1 MKHTEAVTAL
11 ENITTAVLMTDLRLR
26 VRYLNPAAES
36 MLDTS
41 ADHAH
46 GLCLRK
52 LLPHAEQLIQG
63 LSKAARTGSAFTDR
77 EIRIDLPCNRE
88 LIASCTVTPLSD
100 RGNAPGLLLELV
112 ELNRQLRMLRE
123 EHLLLQQK
131 ATQAMLRALAHEIK
145 NPLGGL
151 RGAAQLLQLELDD
164 PELREYTRIIIR
176 EADRLRK
183 LMDRI
188 LGPNSRP
195 QIALMCIHEVLEHV
209 RGLLAAEAPPGVKI
223 EHDYDPSIPFMRGD
237 RDLLVQA
244 TLNIARNAL
253 QAVGHTGLILL
264 RTRVARHRTFG
275 QQHHRLAVKI
285 DIVDNGPGIPPEM
298 REQIFFPM
306 ITSRAEGA
314 GLGLSIAQHLV
325 NQHDGAIECESRPGC
340 TEFTVLLPLENEAS
354 KQHAWAP

>member
-1 MKHTEAVTAL
+1 MKHAEAVPAL
-11 ENITTAVLMTDLRLR
+11 ENLTTAVLMTDLELR
-26 VRYLNPAAES
+26 VHYLNPAAETL
-36 MLDTS
+36 LDTS
-41 ADHAH
+41 ADRAH
-46 GLCLRK
+46 GMCLGK
-52 LLPHAEQLIQG
+52 LLPHADHLIEG
-63 LSKAARTGSAFTDR
+63 LRKAARTGGAYTER
-77 EIRIDLPCNRE
+77 EISINLPGNCDLV
-88 LIASCTVTPLSD
+88 ASCTVTPISE
-100 RGNAPGLLLELV
+100 RGHAPGLVLELV

-123 EHLLLQQK
+123 EHLLRQQK
-131 ATQAMLRALAHEIK
+131 ATQAMLRALAHEVK

-195 QIALMCIHEVLEHV
+195 QMAVMCIHEVLEHV
-209 RGLLAAEAPPGVKI
+209 RGLLAAEAPRAVRI

-244 TLNIARNAL
+244 ALNIARNAL
-253 QAVGHTGLILL
+253 QAVGQAGVILL
-264 RTRVARHRTFG
+264 RTRIARQRTFN
-275 QQHHRLAVKI
+275 QQRHRLAVKI
-285 DIVDNGPGIPPEM
+285 DIVDNGPGIPPEI

-314 GLGLSIAQHLV
+314 GLGLSIAQHLIS
-325 NQHDGAIECESRPGC
+325 QHDGAIECESRTGC
-340 TEFTVLLPLENEAS
+340 TEFTILLPLDYEITKTVS
-354 KQHAWAP
+354 WPP